1 MAERLATAAS
11 FVDHVIVCPFI
22 VLPFA
27 SFTVA
32 VSVVLTFCA
41 IERDDGDTVTD
52 PTGIGTTV
60 TVAVPLTVPLVAV
73 IVALPGSNP
82 VTTPD

>member
-1 MAERLATAAS
+1 VAERLATAAS
-11 FVDHVIVCPFI
+11 LVDHVIVCPFI
-22 VLPFA
+22 VVPFA

-32 VSVVLTFCA
+32 VSVVPAFCT

-60 TVAVPLTVPLVAV
+60 TAAVPLAVPLVAV
-73 IVALPGSNP
+73 MVAGPGSNP